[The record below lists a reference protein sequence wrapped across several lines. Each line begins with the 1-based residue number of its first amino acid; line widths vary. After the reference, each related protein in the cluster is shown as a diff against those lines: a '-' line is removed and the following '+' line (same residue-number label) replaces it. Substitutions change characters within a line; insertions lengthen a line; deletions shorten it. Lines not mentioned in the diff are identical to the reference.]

1 METNSINLT
10 TQTKDTELAY
20 FVFDEL
26 ERTQPST
33 QDYPP
38 SLYSIL
44 DSNGSF
50 SSPSLVI
57 GLCNDGLPFT
67 LNLDNPKSGSIL
79 IVGDRRKDIA
89 QLMKVIGHSVSLINH
104 PKEVSYYVITDKT
117 NDYVELFSYQHCQ
130 DILSTEDPSAGELVN
145 KLASIAAD
153 RRTGGESGSRILL
166 FIDDL
171 SSFSNLLNDFGVY
184 LNIKDLIQRGPNS
197 GIWPIVSSSN
207 QVVQHVKPHLART
220 FGTYIFDKFTP
231 GINSTPRVYPG
242 TGHQGLH
249 RASFNII
256 IKGRL
261 IPIDNL
267 KI

>member
-1 METNSINLT
+1 METNSINLP
-10 TQTKDTELAY
+10 TQTKDSELAY

-26 ERTQPST
+26 ERTQPSI

-104 PKEVSYYVITDKT
+104 PQEVSFYVITSKP
-117 NDYVELFSYQHCQ
+117 NDYFELLSYPHCQ
-130 DILSTEDPSAGELVN
+130 EILSAEDRSAGGLIN
-145 KLASIAAD
+145 DLASIAAQ
-153 RRTGGESGSRILL
+153 RRISGEGGSKTIL

-171 SSFSNLLNDFGVY
+171 SSISNLLNDFRVY
-184 LNIKDLIQRGPNS
+184 LNFQSLIQRGPKS
-197 GIWPIVSSSN
+197 GIWPIVSSTKHD
-207 QVVQHVKPHLART
+207 VEHAKPHLVRMFRT
-220 FGTYIFDKFTP
+220 KIFDKY
-231 GINSTPRVYPG
+231 NST
-242 TGHQGLH
+242 LS
-249 RASFNII
+249 ASPAFNELSDQETLEFRFNVI

-267 KI
+267 TI

>member
-1 METNSINLT
+1 METNSINLPA
-10 TQTKDTELAY
+10 QTKDSEIAY

-26 ERTQPST
+26 ERTQPSI

-89 QLMKVIGHSVSLINH
+89 QLIKVIGHSVSLINH
-104 PKEVSYYVITDKT
+104 PQEVSYYVITDKT
-117 NDYVELFSYQHCQ
+117 NDYVELFSYQHCR
-130 DILSTEDPSAGELVN
+130 DILSSDDPSAGGLIN
-145 KLASIAAD
+145 NLASIAAQ
-153 RRTGGESGSRILL
+153 RRISGEGGSKTLL

-171 SSFSNLLNDFGVY
+171 SSISNILNDFSVY
-184 LNIKDLIQRGPNS
+184 LNFQSLIQRGPKS
-197 GIWPIVSSSN
+197 GIWPIVSSTKHD
-207 QVVQHVKPHLART
+207 VEHTKPHLASMFRT
-220 FGTYIFDKFTP
+220 KILDIYKSTLSTSP
-231 GINSTPRVYPG
+231 GFNEICD
-242 TGHQGLH
+242 HEGLEY
-249 RASFNII
+249 RFNVI

>member
-1 METNSINLT
+1 METNSINLP
-10 TQTKDTELAY
+10 TQTKDSELAY

-26 ERTQPST
+26 ERTQPSI

-104 PKEVSYYVITDKT
+104 PQEVSFYVITSKP
-117 NDYVELFSYQHCQ
+117 NDYFELLSYTHCQ
-130 DILSTEDPSAGELVN
+130 EILSAEDRSAGGLIN
-145 KLASIAAD
+145 DLASIAAQ
-153 RRTGGESGSRILL
+153 RRISGEGGSKTIL

-171 SSFSNLLNDFGVY
+171 SSISNLLNDFRVY
-184 LNIKDLIQRGPNS
+184 LNFQSLIQRGPKS
-197 GIWPIVSSSN
+197 GIWPIVSSTKHD
-207 QVVQHVKPHLART
+207 VEHAKPHLARMFRT
-220 FGTYIFDKFTP
+220 KIFDKY
-231 GINSTPRVYPG
+231 NST
-242 TGHQGLH
+242 LS
-249 RASFNII
+249 ASPAFNELSDQETLEFRFNVI

-267 KI
+267 TI